1 MLHYTIL
8 NIFYNIYFN
17 KCLLFSS
24 QKETQEQD
32 GSKVVLFSNGTR
44 KVLSA
49 DGQTSTVYFF
59 NGDIKRTQSDGTIV
73 STMKGIIYALL
84 VLLL

>member
-1 MLHYTIL
+1 MLHYIIL
-8 NIFYNIYFN
+8 NVFHNVYIFK

-24 QKETQEQD
+24 QKETQEED

-59 NGDIKRTQSDGTIV
+59 NGDIKRTQSDGIIV
-73 STMKGIIYALL
+73 STKNVTIHEL
-84 VLLL
+84 

>member
-1 MLHYTIL
+1 MLHYIIL
-8 NIFYNIYFN
+8 NVFHNVYIFK

-24 QKETQEQD
+24 QKETQEED

-59 NGDIKRTQSDGTIV
+59 NGDIKRTQSDGIIV
-73 STMKGIIYALL
+73 STKKVTIHEL
-84 VLLL
+84 